1 MKNKELDDES
11 RIIARLKKGH
21 EGAFR
26 ILMQQYQGRLYNI
39 ALGITADKEE
49 SLEIV
54 QEVFFKVYRKIH
66 TFQQEAKLSSWLHR
80 ITVNESLN
88 WKRRWKRRFKWHH
101 QPMEGS
107 DGSHYPELT
116 SGDPD
121 PETAYQ
127 KKELE
132 NALWKK
138 LKELPEKARVVF
150 VLNVMEDL
158 TYDEIA
164 DILKISRGTV
174 SSRLFYARRKLKE
187 SMNDSGDSQK
197 KCNVEKIK

>member
-1 MKNKELDDES
+1 LKNKEQDDES
-11 RIIARLKKGH
+11 RIVARLKKGH

-26 ILMQQYQGRLYNI
+26 ILMQQYQGRLFSL

-49 SLEIV
+49 SLEII
-54 QEVFFKVYRKIH
+54 QEVFLKVYRKIH
-66 TFQQEAKLSSWLHR
+66 TFKQEAKLSSWLHR

-88 WKRRWKRRFKWHH
+88 WKRRWIRRFKWHH
-101 QPMEGS
+101 QPMEGNN
-107 DGSHYPELT
+107 GSHYSELT
-116 SGDPD
+116 SDDPD

-132 NALWKK
+132 NALRKK

-150 VLNVMEDL
+150 VLNVMEEL

-174 SSRLFYARRKLKE
+174 SSRLFYAKRKLKE
-187 SMNDSGDSQK
+187 SLKDS
-197 KCNVEKIK
+197 

>member
-1 MKNKELDDES
+1 MADLKNKELGDES

-54 QEVFFKVYRKIH
+54 QEVFLKVYRKIR
-66 TFQQEAKLSSWLHR
+66 TFKQEAKLSSWLHR

-101 QPMEGS
+101 QPIEGD

-116 SGDPD
+116 SDDPD
-121 PETAYQ
+121 PETAYRN
-127 KKELE
+127 KELE
-132 NALWKK
+132 NALGKK

-150 VLNVMEDL
+150 VLNVMEEL

-187 SMNDSGDSQK
+187 SLNFF
-197 KCNVEKIK
+197 

>member
-1 MKNKELDDES
+1 MSDLKNKEPDDES

-26 ILMQQYQGRLYNI
+26 ILMQQYQGRLYHI
-39 ALGITADKEE
+39 AFGITADKEE

-54 QEVFFKVYRKIH
+54 QEVFLKVYRKIH
-66 TFQQEAKLSSWLHR
+66 TFNQEAKLSSWLHR

-101 QPMEGS
+101 QPMEGNE
-107 DGSHYPELT
+107 GSHYPELT

-132 NALWKK
+132 NTLWKQ
-138 LKELPEKARVVF
+138 LKKLPEKERIVF
-150 VLNVMEDL
+150 VLNVMEEL

-187 SMNDSGDSQK
+187 SLNDSG
-197 KCNVEKIK
+197 NALR